1 MATSANDNP
10 KILVLDIETK
20 LVETVTFGIRD
31 QHITHRQITNDDGGR
46 LLHMVGLKWV
56 GKRPCRVLCEWDDG
70 YRRMLEGVHDA
81 LSEADAVVS
90 YNGAAFDLPKLD
102 GQFALHG
109 MPLPPPPTQIDLY
122 KAVRKF
128 GFICNKLDY
137 VAPLFGLGS
146 KVKHDG
152 LDMWKAVRDG
162 CPKARARMA
171 RYCAGDVRLTEDLFH
186 ILKPYIRNLP
196 RLRSGSSC
204 PCGSNNTQHRGFNYS
219 RHFKTQR
226 IFCLD
231 CKGWSTGKREAA

>member
-1 MATSANDNP
+1 MADEP
-10 KILVLDIETK
+10 RVLVLDIETK

-31 QHITHRQITNDDGGR
+31 QHLTHRQITNDDHGR

-56 GKRPCRVLCEWDDG
+56 GDRKTRVLCEWDEGG
-70 YRRMLEGVHDA
+70 YIGMLAGVHVG
-81 LSEADAVVS
+81 LCSADAVVTF
-90 YNGAAFDLPKLD
+90 NGAAFDLPKLD

-162 CPKARARMA
+162 DEKARRKMT
-171 RYCAGDVRLTEDLFH
+171 RYCAGDVRLTEELYH
-186 ILKPYIRNLP
+186 KLKPYIRNHP
-196 RLRSGSSC
+196 RLRSGGEC
-204 PCGSNNTQHRGFNYS
+204 PCGSSNVQYRGFNHS
-219 RHFKTQR
+219 RLFKTQR
-226 IFCLD
+226 IYCLD
-231 CKGWSTGKREAA
+231 CRSWSTGKRTAA